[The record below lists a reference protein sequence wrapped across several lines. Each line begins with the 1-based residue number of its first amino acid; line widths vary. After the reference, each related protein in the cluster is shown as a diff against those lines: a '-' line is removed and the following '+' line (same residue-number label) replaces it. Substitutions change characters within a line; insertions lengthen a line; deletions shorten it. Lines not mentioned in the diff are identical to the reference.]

1 MIITLSGNP
10 GSGKSTVAKILL
22 NKLGFERVYAG
33 GIMREMAKERG
44 ITLEEFLYNLKTNQD
59 LEKEVDH
66 RVGEEAKKLAEQGK
80 DVIVEGRV
88 QFHLIP
94 KSVKI
99 YVKVSSEEGARRILK
114 DLGDE
119 ETAKQR
125 NQEMVAN
132 LQEMI
137 SNNEQREAKDAE
149 RYMKLYGI
157 DHRKENQYDFVVDT
171 TSISAEE
178 SSQKVLDYL
187 NSLKEHKSNN

>member
-33 GIMREMAKERG
+33 GIIRQMSKERG
-44 ITLEEFLYNLKTNQD
+44 ISFEEFLYQLKSDQD
-59 LEKEVDH
+59 LEKQIDH
-66 RVGEEAKKLAEQGK
+66 RVKEEAEKYSQQGK

-94 KSVKI
+94 ESVKI

-114 DLGDE
+114 DLEDE

-125 NQEMVAN
+125 NQEKVAN

-137 SNNEQREAKDAE
+137 NKNEEREAKDAE

-157 DHRKENQYDFVVDT
+157 DHRKEEQYDFIVDT

-178 SSQKVLDYL
+178 SAQKVISYL
-187 NSLKEHKSNN
+187 ESLKKRN